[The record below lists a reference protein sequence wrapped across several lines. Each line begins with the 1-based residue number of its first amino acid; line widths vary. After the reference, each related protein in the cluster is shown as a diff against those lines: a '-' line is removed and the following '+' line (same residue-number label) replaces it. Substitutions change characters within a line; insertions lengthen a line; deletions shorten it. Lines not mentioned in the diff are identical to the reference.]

1 MQRWHQ
7 GDNQGPVEERK
18 TEDKKKGC
26 LKIHAAAN
34 VKSKK
39 ASSMKATNEHLPDGK
54 VLPEGRRYCKIK

>member
-1 MQRWHQ
+1 MQRCHQ
-7 GDNQGPVEERK
+7 GNKQGPVEERN

-39 ASSMKATNEHLPDGK
+39 TLSMKATNEHLHDGK